1 MSNAKKQLEYKSS
14 FDYQILDSQPRS
26 LVQQKTA
33 EIRKRLKRSA
43 QDIWEIGQKL
53 VEVREQL
60 NHGQFEA
67 WIKAEFGW
75 SRRTAYNFISV
86 YEAFNQRS
94 NFEQINIATSALYLL
109 AAPSTSEKVRKEF
122 VQKAEAGEL
131 ITHKDVNQAV
141 KEEKNHS
148 QKQEII
154 SVIPKLTV
162 EALKSSPTES
172 LSATLTST
180 FSKTIETKKLESGWY
195 LLNKKHLLF
204 CGDTATAEFTQR
216 ISAAALAI
224 AITSNDWSH
233 DWLIESA
240 ETVLIFPESKLKL
253 PTFTKLIEIFSHSGE
268 VVVLPWL
275 PNKEMLLIAHQ
286 LNRVVIAGDSSIERC
301 RQISSY
307 SQFSIESI

>member
-1 MSNAKKQLEYKSS
+1 MNNPKKQLEYKSS

-26 LVQQKTA
+26 LVQQKTE

-86 YEAFNQRS
+86 YEAFNQSS

-109 AAPSTSEKVRKEF
+109 AAPSTSEKVREEF
-122 VQKAEAGEL
+122 LQKAEAGKL

-141 KEEKNHS
+141 KEEKKHS

-180 FSKTIETKKLESGWY
+180 FSKTIEIKELEFGWY

-204 CGDTATAEFTQR
+204 CGDTARAEFTQR

-224 AITSNDWSH
+224 AITSNDWYH
-233 DWLIESA
+233 DWLIEIA

-253 PTFTKLIEIFSHSGE
+253 KTFRKLIEMFSSPGE
-268 VVVLPWL
+268 VIILPWL

-286 LNRVVIAGDSSIERC
+286 LNRVIIAGDSSIERC
-301 RQISSY
+301 QQASSY
-307 SQFSIESI
+307 SKFSIEPI